1 MSLQLLRTSQILY
14 PAMRL
19 PSELSEPFVK
29 QGSTVNHPFLFCGR
43 RSVLLVNAPDSG
55 LSGRLR
61 ALAGDIGLCSWARH
75 YSHSDSRVE

>member
-43 RSVLLVNAPDSG
+43 RTVLLVNAPDSG
-55 LSGRLR
+55 LSGPASCLGR
-61 ALAGDIGLCSWARH
+61 RH
-75 YSHSDSRVE
+75 RFVLLGKTLLSQ